1 MTTGRA
7 ECSAREHEPNASA
20 QRMLYHLLQLVEDVG
35 FEEVLAPSL
44 SIDVVLEG
52 LQPSI
57 TNCFGLAANATV
69 DLDEERR
76 RDELDVTVARQ
87 NVSVY

>member
-1 MTTGRA
+1 MQYIG
-7 ECSAREHEPNASA
+7 
-20 QRMLYHLLQLVEDVG
+20 L
-35 FEEVLAPSL
+35 EEIFTSSL

-57 TNCFGLAANATV
+57 TNCFGLAASATV
-69 DLDEERR
+69 DLEEERR
-76 RDELDVTVARQ
+76 RDELDVALARQ

>member
-1 MTTGRA
+1 
-7 ECSAREHEPNASA
+7 
-20 QRMLYHLLQLVEDVG
+20 MLYHLLQLVEDVG

-44 SIDVVLEG
+44 SIDVVFEG

-57 TNCFGLAANATV
+57 SNCFGLAASATV

-76 RDELDVTVARQ
+76 RDKLDITPAHR
-87 NVSVY
+87 NVSVV

>member
-1 MTTGRA
+1 
-7 ECSAREHEPNASA
+7 
-20 QRMLYHLLQLVEDVG
+20 MLYHLLQLVEDVG

-57 TNCFGLAANATV
+57 TNCFGLAASATV

-76 RDELDVTVARQ
+76 RDELDVTLARQ

>member
-1 MTTGRA
+1 
-7 ECSAREHEPNASA
+7 
-20 QRMLYHLLQLVEDVG
+20 MLNHLLQLVEDVG

-44 SIDVVLEG
+44 SINVVLEG

-57 TNCFGLAANATV
+57 TNCFGLAAGATV

-76 RDELDVTVARQ
+76 RDELDVTLARQ